1 MFLKFFWLYGT
12 MITIIIIIITM
23 GKFTDVLLSQSSI
36 IWYWSR
42 GGHTVWLDNH
52 RSGVVLAMH
61 HRLKWFIS
69 LQVYGL
75 RKGDEHSTY
84 TLYGVWHIGTLPLPF
99 TWYIPLCLLL
109 WLYLNNFITSTVQLI
124 CRVVHKW
131 PLATVNQIMPNT
143 SRSSV
148 AMHIQGYDWWDLFVL
163 ILLSF
168 TIEFVSCF
176 KGASIRQPCR

>member
-1 MFLKFFWLYGT
+1 

-99 TWYIPLCLLL
+99 T
-109 WLYLNNFITSTVQLI
+109 
-124 CRVVHKW
+124 
-131 PLATVNQIMPNT
+131 
-143 SRSSV
+143 
-148 AMHIQGYDWWDLFVL
+148 
-163 ILLSF
+163 
-168 TIEFVSCF
+168 
-176 KGASIRQPCR
+176 